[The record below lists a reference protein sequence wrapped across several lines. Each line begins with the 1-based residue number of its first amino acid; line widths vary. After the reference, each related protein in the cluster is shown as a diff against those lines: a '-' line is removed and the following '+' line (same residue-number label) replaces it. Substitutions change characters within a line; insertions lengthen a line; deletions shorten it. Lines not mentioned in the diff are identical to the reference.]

1 MRIVVIGAGAMGG
14 LIGTRLAVTG
24 HHVTLY
30 DTWDEHV
37 AAIERSGIL
46 ITEYDDSILRFRIPA
61 TTTPPALDGVDL
73 VLVFVKS
80 YHTASALRPFA
91 ARLPADTFV
100 LSLQNGLGNLDLI
113 RAALPGHERIIL
125 GTTAHGAALL
135 GPGRLRH
142 TGKGATMIGDPAQ
155 PGNRRF
161 DLTPI
166 SRALT
171 RAGFETTVAEN
182 IHTAIWDKLIVNVAI
197 NALTALT
204 GLRNGELLD
213 DPELQPVIAQLVD
226 ESVNV
231 MRAAGVPVGTHDHL
245 AYARKVM
252 RDTALNQSSM
262 LQDVRNCRRTEIDS
276 INGAVTRLGAELGV
290 ATPLNR
296 LLTVLVH
303 NRERAARREQPP
315 TTEEESP
322 DG

>member
-37 AAIERSGIL
+37 AAIERSGML

-91 ARLPADTFV
+91 ARLAADTFV

-252 RDTALNQSSM
+252 RDTALNYSSM

>member
-61 TTTPPALDGVDL
+61 TTTPPALDAVDL

-252 RDTALNQSSM
+252 RDTATNYSSM
-262 LQDVRNCRRTEIDS
+262 LQDVRNWRRTEIDS

>member
-37 AAIERSGIL
+37 AAIERSGML

-252 RDTALNQSSM
+252 RDTALNYSSM

>member
-37 AAIERSGIL
+37 AAIERSGML

-171 RAGFETTVAEN
+171 RAGFETTVAGN

-252 RDTALNQSSM
+252 RDTATNYSSM
-262 LQDVRNCRRTEIDS
+262 LQDVRNGRRTEIDS

>member
-252 RDTALNQSSM
+252 RDTATNYSSM
-262 LQDVRNCRRTEIDS
+262 LQDVRNGRRTEIDS

>member
-252 RDTALNQSSM
+252 RDTATNYSSM
-262 LQDVRNCRRTEIDS
+262 LQDVRNGRRTEIDS

-303 NRERAARREQPP
+303 NRERAVRREQPP

>member
-61 TTTPPALDGVDL
+61 TTTPPALDAVDL

-252 RDTALNQSSM
+252 RDTATNYSSM

>member
-61 TTTPPALDGVDL
+61 TTTPPALDAVDL

-252 RDTALNQSSM
+252 RDTATNYSSM
-262 LQDVRNCRRTEIDS
+262 LQDVRNGRRTEIDS

>member
-142 TGKGATMIGDPAQ
+142 TGKGATLIGDPAQ

-252 RDTALNQSSM
+252 RDTATNYSSM
-262 LQDVRNCRRTEIDS
+262 LQDVRNGRRTEIDS

-303 NRERAARREQPP
+303 NRERAVRREQPP

>member
-61 TTTPPALDGVDL
+61 TTTPPALDAVDL

>member
-100 LSLQNGLGNLDLI
+100 LSLQNGLDNLDLI